1 MHLSAMQLMMFAPLA
16 AVIAIVLAYQQQRLA
31 AMRANAEELQ
41 RSVAHL
47 EALFEQAP
55 LGMAVFDT
63 QGRYVRINRLLA
75 RINGYA
81 AEDHIGKT
89 LREMVPDVADASEAA
104 FHQVMQTRRPAVD
117 IVYDG
122 ATSAQPGVKRHWRV
136 SVHPVLG
143 AAGEV
148 LGVSTTVQDITEQH
162 CLAAALRD
170 SEQRERRRAAELER
184 VMDAAPVALLLAH
197 DRGCRH
203 VSANAAARRLL
214 RLEPGESP
222 SITGPGIRAFDF
234 YRDGNPVAPERLPLQ
249 LAAASGEESA
259 GCALALCFAGG
270 DRMDVLVNALALR
283 DESGRVRGAA
293 AALSVV

>member
-1 MHLSAMQLMMFAPLA
+1 MPLNAMQLMMSAPLA

-31 AMRANAEELQ
+31 ALRRNAEELQ

-63 QGRYVRINRLLA
+63 KGRYVRVNRLLA

-81 AEDHIGKT
+81 AEDHIGKH
-89 LREMVPDVADASEAA
+89 LRELLPDVADASEAA

-143 AAGEV
+143 SDGDM
-148 LGVSTTVQDITEQH
+148 LGVSVTVQDISEQH
-162 CLAAALRD
+162 CLAAALRS
-170 SEQRERRRAAELER
+170 SEQRERRRAAELES
-184 VMDAAPVALLLAH
+184 VMETAPVALFLAH
-197 DRGCRH
+197 DRDCHH

-234 YRDGNPVAPERLPLQ
+234 YRDGAALEPERLPLQ

-259 GCALALCFAGG
+259 DCALALHFAGG
-270 DRMDVLVNALALR
+270 DRLDVLVSAMALR
-283 DESGRVRGAA
+283 DEGGRVRGAA
-293 AALSVV
+293 AALVVA